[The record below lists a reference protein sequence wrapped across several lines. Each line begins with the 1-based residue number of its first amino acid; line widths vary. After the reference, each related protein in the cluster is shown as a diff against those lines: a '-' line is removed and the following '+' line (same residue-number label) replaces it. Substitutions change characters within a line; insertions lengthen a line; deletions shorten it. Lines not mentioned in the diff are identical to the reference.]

1 MTHHNLPSGRN
12 SKIANKLCW
21 GVGTEFVIEFNSNLY
36 TLKITPVFLFNSC
49 DENQNEVHSLGH
61 DRPNLHRHYAT
72 LILGLSMTILP
83 FLPATNMF
91 FYVGF
96 AVAERVLYVPSM
108 GFCLLVAE
116 AAYQLYKT
124 FKRDVSLDKAN
135 NLALFKVY
143 RKAKNYCIEITMI
156 WIVMVFCFP
165 KYFHSYIRR
174 FVIFA
179 WLIESVFGIWA
190 YL

>member
-1 MTHHNLPSGRN
+1 
-12 SKIANKLCW
+12 
-21 GVGTEFVIEFNSNLY
+21 
-36 TLKITPVFLFNSC
+36 
-49 DENQNEVHSLGH
+49 
-61 DRPNLHRHYAT
+61 
-72 LILGLSMTILP
+72 MTILP

-156 WIVMVFCFP
+156 
-165 KYFHSYIRR
+165 
-174 FVIFA
+174 
-179 WLIESVFGIWA
+179 
-190 YL
+190 